1 MKRFLTITALLM
13 ALCAQAQ
20 QPGRPARQAQALP
33 AEQIKADTS
42 REPIYPGKYDGTVET
57 LDDYVCPEWFRDA
70 KFGIWAHWGPQCEP
84 EDNDWYARNMYIE
97 GERQYNNNLNVKPH
111 PSEFGFKDW
120 INEFHAER
128 WDPEDLM
135 TLYEYAGAKYFVSLA
150 NHHDNFDLW
159 DSQYQPWNSV
169 NMGPY
174 KDIVKGWAEAA
185 RRHGMK
191 FGVSSHAG
199 RAYSW
204 YEVTRGSDSKGPLA
218 GVPYDGFLTKE
229 DGYGKWWDGYD
240 PQDLY
245 EQRQPLK
252 SLPGQAYFDKFYNR
266 TVDLI
271 NRYNP
276 DLLYFDDRFLPLW
289 PASDCGPK
297 IAAHYYNKSIAENG
311 GVNQVVITGKNLTEE
326 QKHAV
331 LLDVEKGAPD
341 TIQELPWQ
349 TCTCIGNWHY
359 DKHIYYEDTYK
370 SSETVIGM
378 LVDNVSKNGNLLLSV
393 EIKGDGTIDATERR
407 IVTEIGDWM

>member
-1 MKRFLTITALLM
+1 M
-13 ALCAQAQ
+13 
-20 QPGRPARQAQALP
+20 
-33 AEQIKADTS
+33 
-42 REPIYPGKYDGTVET
+42 
-57 LDDYVCPEWFRDA
+57 
-70 KFGIWAHWGPQCEP
+70 
-84 EDNDWYARNMYIE
+84 
-97 GERQYNNNLNVKPH
+97 
-111 PSEFGFKDW
+111 
-120 INEFHAER
+120 
-128 WDPEDLM
+128 
-135 TLYEYAGAKYFVSLA
+135 
-150 NHHDNFDLW
+150 
-159 DSQYQPWNSV
+159 
-169 NMGPY
+169 
-174 KDIVKGWAEAA
+174 
-185 RRHGMK
+185 
-191 FGVSSHAG
+191 
-199 RAYSW
+199 
-204 YEVTRGSDSKGPLA
+204 
-218 GVPYDGFLTKE
+218 PYDGFLTKE

-331 LLDVEKGAPD
+331 LLDVEKGALD

-407 IVTEIGDWM
+407 IVTEIGDWMKINGESIYGTRPWYVFGEGPSTARNDSGNAASFNEGKRTYSAEDIRFNKKGDNVLYVTVLGIPEGDISVKSLGTKAGLADKKIKSVTMLGSTEKLSWKQNDDALDINRPDMSCITCIPVFKVEFR